1 MCVFQDQ
8 SFKMGFF
15 QPSQGLIVEVR
26 QRGGMST
33 WLENPKDPYLP
44 NAKLFSRKLF
54 FFESGKCE
62 NFHLQIKSKLCLLY

>member
-1 MCVFQDQ
+1 MFQDQ

-44 NAKLFSRKLF
+44 NAKLWEPTVISRKQF
-54 FFESGKCE
+54 FFESGK
-62 NFHLQIKSKLCLLY
+62 